1 MDLGIDLETIEEVP
15 NGLEKIGQGTV
26 VIYDT
31 LDRLRLNVTKTDSQ
45 RLNIGTYGE

>member
-26 VIYDT
+26 VIYGA
-31 LDRLRLNVTKTDSQ
+31 LDRLTRLNVTKMHAQ
-45 RLNIGTYGE
+45 RLNEA